1 MSITIRSAG
10 TADAK
15 AIVDLVTAAYR
26 GESSRRG
33 WTTEADLLDGQRT
46 DVDEVGVALAE
57 PDSEILVAEAD
68 GQIVGC
74 INIDHGDGV
83 TAHFGMFAVDPTRQ
97 SDGIGGRL
105 LDAAEDLARGWGCE
119 QLALEVL
126 QQRAELQAWYRRRG
140 YVPTGASKP
149 FPYGDERFGVP
160 RRDDLFFKVFSR
172 PL

>member
-1 MSITIRSAG
+1 MPITIRSAE
-10 TADAK
+10 TTDVS

-26 GESSRRG
+26 GESSRQG
-33 WTTEADLLDGQRT
+33 WTTEAELLDGQRT
-46 DVDEVGVALAE
+46 DADEVEDALAR
-57 PDSEILVAEAD
+57 PDSEILVTETD

-74 INIDHGDGV
+74 INVEHGDGV

-105 LDAAEDLARGWGCE
+105 LDAAEELARRWGCE
-119 QLALEVL
+119 HLALEVL
-126 QQRAELQAWYRRRG
+126 QQREELQSWYRRRG
-140 YVPTGASKP
+140 YSPTGASKP